1 MSRGTIVVLVAIGAA
16 LAGFAFS
23 STAQRLRS
31 DDPAAETSRAASP
44 QAAELGWRETYGPPG
59 EQLVFSVDSLA
70 VVENGWRVRLGVE
83 NGTSIPYELGDPRAT
98 LDRSFGLMLFSTG
111 DLEELQARNTEG
123 TLPAVRP
130 ADEYDPALPLVLEP
144 GDSWAGT
151 ISAGGSL
158 VASSWVRVVF
168 GALVAVGTPPE
179 GLDDQVVWI
188 TDNVHRL
195 RR

>member
-83 NGTSIPYELGDPRAT
+83 NGTSIPYELGDPKAT

-130 ADEYDPALPLVLEP
+130 AEISALEAERDAVLAALPTARPRL
-144 GDSWAGT
+144 DSLR
-151 ISAGGSL
+151 L
-158 VASSWVRVVF
+158 VASPDF
-168 GALVAVGTPPE
+168 L
-179 GLDDQVVWI
+179 Q
-188 TDNVHRL
+188 L

>member
-31 DDPAAETSRAASP
+31 DDTAAETSRAASP
-44 QAAELGWRETYGPPG
+44 QAAALGWRETYGPPG

-83 NGTSIPYELGDPRAT
+83 NGTSIPYELGDPNAT

-111 DLEELQARNTEG
+111 ELEELQTRNTEG

-130 ADEYDPALPLVLEP
+130 ADQYDPDLPLVLEP

-151 ISAGGSL
+151 ISAAGSL

-195 RR
+195 ER